1 MGSQRKNS
9 KNSAGK
15 TNPQPGGEAPRSL
28 GFHWTAN
35 VLLAT
40 LALFAGA
47 LFGEKI
53 SSDQMPVAFAAIV
66 GIGLALVPVTRHWEN
81 LGIEKRR
88 KEAIEA
94 KRRRRREKDQKD

>member
-1 MGSQRKNS
+1 LSSLRKNPKTS
-9 KNSAGK
+9 SRK

-53 SSDQMPVAFAAIV
+53 SSDQMPLAFAAIV
-66 GIGLALVPVTRHWEN
+66 GVGLALVPVTRHWEN

-88 KEAIEA
+88 KEAIDA
-94 KRRRRREKDQKD
+94 KRRKRREKEQKD